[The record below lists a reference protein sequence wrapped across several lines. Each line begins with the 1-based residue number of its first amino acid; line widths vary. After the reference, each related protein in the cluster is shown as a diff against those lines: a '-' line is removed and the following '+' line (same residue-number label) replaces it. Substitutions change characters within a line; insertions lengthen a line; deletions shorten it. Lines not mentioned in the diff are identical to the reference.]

1 MNPEVDN
8 FLKKAKRWTEE
19 MKSLRAI
26 LLDAGLSEELKWMKP
41 CYGYNENNVAIIQPF
56 KEQCAVM
63 FFKGVLLSDPENL
76 LESPGPNS
84 RIAKR
89 MMFSS
94 LADVA
99 EKKTRLRDF
108 IAQAIEIEKSGRKP
122 ETEQASEPL
131 PEELRSAFDEVEGL
145 QTAFEALTPGRRRA
159 YILHFCGAKQSATR
173 RSRIDKCVPRI
184 LDGKGPRD

>member
-1 MNPEVDN
+1 MNPEVDS
-8 FLKKAKRWTEE
+8 FFKKAKKWRKE
-19 MKSLRAI
+19 MESLRAI
-26 LLDAGLSEELKWMKP
+26 LLDAPLSEELKWMKP

-63 FFKGVLLSDPENL
+63 FFKGVLLSDPESL

-94 LADVA
+94 LAEIA
-99 EKKTRLRDF
+99 EKKASLRDF

-122 ETEQASEPL
+122 EAEHESEPL
-131 PEELRSAFDEVEGL
+131 PEELLSAFDEVEGL
-145 QTAFEALTPGRRRA
+145 KTAFEALTPGRRRA
-159 YILHFCGAKQSATR
+159 YILHFYGAKQSATR
-173 RSRIDKCVPRI
+173 RSRIDKCIPRI